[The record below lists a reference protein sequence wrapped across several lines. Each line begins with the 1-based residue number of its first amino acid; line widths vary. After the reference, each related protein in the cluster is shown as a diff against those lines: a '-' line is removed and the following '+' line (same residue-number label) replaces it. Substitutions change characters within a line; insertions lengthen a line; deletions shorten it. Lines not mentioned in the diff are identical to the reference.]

1 MASLNIDIINSF
13 LRQGTVPV
21 GEAFGSNTGTP
32 ASNEVVHAVVAELAS
47 LGFIITPYELSGVTN
62 EFLESVLDSA
72 RSIVGVERFSTTPM
86 YVNFPAQVKKMDTV
100 ELIVDQ
106 IVHYLSYGSL
116 VPDHEDVKVRPG
128 LTLKDLVGNGKNL
141 NVREVDPLSE
151 VERLVSKSV
160 ALSQNER
167 DLVILLVWEGFNDNI
182 SDWHKIYRDTRNHE
196 NAQVLFSALIDLMN
210 DKDKFINTVLVFMG
224 ETNNADRLLR
234 IFLSA
239 YSTPSNDNREAY
251 NRAVNELSDSDHWAV
266 KMITA
271 PKAVRRGLVYAL
283 GNVIGHREYSAD
295 ALISRH
301 ELWKRVMRMVHPYSI
316 GNMDDTSRF
325 ALDVIHENIHY
336 ETYNAVV
343 ERVMAEKD
351 VKNAIE
357 VLSQRPGN
365 LLRRLVA
372 LARMEDFTR
381 AQAREVTEIIAK
393 ANLPLTTLISGYNGV
408 LNANASG
415 NKIVRIKGA
424 NTVVDSHNATA
435 KHIGILSSGL
445 KDAISK
451 ALAAKNAPVNPVG
464 VIGEFPAPLVARDAS
479 RSDRELYRGQSIAEF
494 EDTDT
499 LRLFVHWFN
508 KESGTE
514 NRWYDDGVVDVDL
527 GINVYDKDLD
537 TVSSVN
543 YTNYDLSRSYATF
556 SGDLT
561 NAPKPHGASEYFDV
575 DVSNLRKNY
584 PHSRWIALS
593 AIVYSGDVFKNL
605 DHVYGVMVRSDDE
618 KGEIYDPRTVSAS
631 GSSVADSR
639 SVTALVVD
647 LEGNRVFWVDSGVG
661 NNTLYGNSTSQ
672 SDEIAAVIRTEVM
685 RETLT
690 AGELARMWATAHGVA
705 TVKEMVDMDSRDS
718 LLSEVPSTLVPPH
731 QYR

>member
-1 MASLNIDIINSF
+1 MELSSPLYISHKNNIKESIMASLNIDIINSF

-32 ASNEVVHAVVAELAS
+32 ASHEVVHAVVAELAS
-47 LGFIITPYELSGVTN
+47 LGFIITPFELSGVTN
-62 EFLESVLDSA
+62 EFLESVLNSA

-106 IVHYLSYGSL
+106 IVHYLSYGRL

-141 NVREVDPLSE
+141 NIREVDPLSE
-151 VERLVSKSV
+151 VERLVSKPV

-167 DLVILLVWEGFNDNI
+167 DLVALLVWEGFNENI
-182 SDWHKIYRDTRNHE
+182 SDWHKIYRDARNHE

-210 DKDKFINTVLVFMG
+210 DKDKFIGTVLVFMG
-224 ETNNADRLLR
+224 AANNADRLLR

-271 PKAVRRGLVYAL
+271 PKVVRRGLVYAL
-283 GNVIGHREYSAD
+283 SNVIGDREYSAD
-295 ALISRH
+295 ALISRN
-301 ELWKRVMRMVHPYSI
+301 ELWKRVMRMVHPY
-316 GNMDDTSRF
+316 GVDNMDDTSRF
-325 ALDVIHENIHY
+325 ALDVIHENIRY

-351 VKNAIE
+351 VKNAIK

-381 AQAREVTEIIAK
+381 AQAREVTEIIDK

-424 NTVVDSHNATA
+424 NTVVDGHNVTA

-494 EDTDT
+494 EDNDT
-499 LRLFVHWFN
+499 LRLFVHWVN
-508 KESGTE
+508 NE
-514 NRWYDDGVVDVDL
+514 RVVDVDL

-543 YTNYDLSRSYATF
+543 YTNYYLSRSYATF

-575 DVSNLRKNY
+575 DVSKLRKDY
-584 PHSRWIALS
+584 PQSRWIALS
-593 AIVYSGDVFKNL
+593 AIVFSGDVFKSL

-639 SVTALVVD
+639 SVTAMVVD

-661 NNTLYGNSTSQ
+661 NNRLYGNSTSQ

-705 TVKEMVDMDSRDS
+705 TVKEKVDMDSLES
-718 LLSEVPSTLVPPH
+718 LL
-731 QYR
+731 

>member
-224 ETNNADRLLR
+224 ATNNADRLLR

-283 GNVIGHREYSAD
+283 GNIIGHREYSAD

-393 ANLPLTTLISGYNGV
+393 SNLPLTTLISGYNGV

-514 NRWYDDGVVDVDL
+514 NSWYDDGVVDVDL

-584 PHSRWIALS
+584 PQSRWIALS

-705 TVKEMVDMDSRDS
+705 TVKEKVDMDSLES
-718 LLSEVPSTLVPPH
+718 LL
-731 QYR
+731 

>member
-167 DLVILLVWEGFNDNI
+167 DLVVLLVWEGFNDNI
-182 SDWHKIYRDTRNHE
+182 ADWHKIYRDARNHE

-210 DKDKFINTVLVFMG
+210 DKDKFIGTVMVFMG
-224 ETNNADRLLR
+224 ATNNADRLLR

-271 PKAVRRGLVYAL
+271 PKVVRRGLVYAL

-351 VKNAIE
+351 VKNAIK

-415 NKIVRIKGA
+415 NKIVRIKGS

-451 ALAAKNAPVNPVG
+451 VLATKNAPVNPVG

-508 KESGTE
+508 SHSGSDGY
-514 NRWYDDGVVDVDL
+514 WYDESTDVDL
-527 GINVYDKDLD
+527 GINVYDKDLN

-584 PHSRWIALS
+584 PQSRWIALS

-672 SDEIAAVIRTEVM
+672 SDDIAAVIRTEVM

-705 TVKEMVDMDSRDS
+705 TVKEKVDMDSLES
-718 LLSEVPSTLVPPH
+718 LL
-731 QYR
+731 

>member
-224 ETNNADRLLR
+224 ATNNADRLLR

-283 GNVIGHREYSAD
+283 GNIIGHREYSAD

-584 PHSRWIALS
+584 PQSRWIALS

-647 LEGNRVFWVDSGVG
+647 LEDNRVFWVDSGVG

-705 TVKEMVDMDSRDS
+705 TVKEKVDMDSLES
-718 LLSEVPSTLVPPH
+718 LL
-731 QYR
+731 

>member
-21 GEAFGSNTGTP
+21 GEVFGSNTGTP
-32 ASNEVVHAVVAELAS
+32 ASHEVINAVVAELAS
-47 LGFIITPYELSGVTN
+47 LGFIINPSELSGVTN

-224 ETNNADRLLR
+224 ATNNADRLLR

-705 TVKEMVDMDSRDS
+705 TVKEKVDMDSLES
-718 LLSEVPSTLVPPH
+718 LL
-731 QYR
+731 

>member
-224 ETNNADRLLR
+224 ATNNADRLLR

-283 GNVIGHREYSAD
+283 GNIIGHREYSAD

-514 NRWYDDGVVDVDL
+514 NSWYDDGVVDVDL
-527 GINVYDKDLD
+527 GINVYDKDLN

-584 PHSRWIALS
+584 PQSRWIALS

-705 TVKEMVDMDSRDS
+705 TVKEKVDMDSLES
-718 LLSEVPSTLVPPH
+718 LL
-731 QYR
+731 

>member
-182 SDWHKIYRDTRNHE
+182 SDWHKIYRDARNHE

-224 ETNNADRLLR
+224 ATNNADRLLR

-283 GNVIGHREYSAD
+283 GNIIGHREYSAD

-584 PHSRWIALS
+584 PQSRWIALS

-647 LEGNRVFWVDSGVG
+647 LEDNRVFWVDSGVG

-705 TVKEMVDMDSRDS
+705 TVKEKVDMDSLES
-718 LLSEVPSTLVPPH
+718 LL
-731 QYR
+731 